1 MPTVPTGSDDVVRFK
16 LGGLIVSDSAAVV
29 DCDALSA
36 TFKVKLLV
44 PAAVGVP
51 DIAPPEIFK
60 PAGSAPLATD
70 QEYGGVPPVALSA
83 CE

>member
-1 MPTVPTGSDDVVRFK
+1 MPTTPGGSEDVVRFRP
-16 LGGLIVSDSAAVV
+16 GGLIVSDSAAVV
-29 DCDALSA
+29 DCDPLSA

-60 PAGSAPLATD
+60 PASRMPFN
-70 QEYGGVPPVALSA
+70 
-83 CE
+83 